1 MSFIE
6 TLFSAFETLWNL
18 ITNVV
23 TGLTTFLS
31 VVFHSLTLPPQ
42 LTLYLPSFLSASVMA
57 VVSIAVIKLII
68 GWGNS

>member
-1 MSFIE
+1 MSLIE
-6 TLFSAFETLWNL
+6 TLFGVFETLWNL

-42 LTLYLPSFLSASVMA
+42 LILYLPSFLSASVMA